1 MGWLF
6 DYMAKREEKK
16 ENLNETKNCWHPY
29 KLQSLSPE
37 KFVQIVEKILKGEL
51 NLLSSSSDKK

>member
-1 MGWLF
+1 
-6 DYMAKREEKK
+6 MAKREEKK
-16 ENLNETKNCWHPY
+16 DNLNETKNCWHPY

>member
-1 MGWLF
+1 
-6 DYMAKREEKK
+6 MAKKEGKK
-16 ENLNETKNCWHPY
+16 ENLNGAKPCWHPY
-29 KLQSLSPE
+29 KLQSLTPE

>member
-1 MGWLF
+1 
-6 DYMAKREEKK
+6 MAKREEKK

-29 KLQSLSPE
+29 KLQSLTPE